1 MIKTVIIDDHEL
13 SRYGINV
20 LLTAAHDIEI
30 CGEAETASV
39 GIKLIKTYTPHIA
52 LVNLH
57 LPDDSG
63 IEVVKQIKQVS
74 PSTKI
79 VIFNAQAME
88 DSVRE
93 AFAAGTDSYCTR
105 TIAKEKL
112 AEAIY
117 LTHKGGNWLDSAN
130 CLQQRFAIAKI
141 LIQNFQIQQLVVTP
155 SLKIKRVCRQYSLSS
170 RELEILQMIAIGD
183 RNNQIADKLF
193 LSVGTVRSHVH
204 RILTKLD
211 CQNRAQAA
219 TKAIVEGLIDS
230 PEMGE
235 IGLTA

>member
-39 GIKLIKTYTPHIA
+39 GLKLIKTYTPHIA

-74 PSTKI
+74 LSTKI

-105 TIAKEKL
+105 MIAKEKL

-117 LTHKGGNWLDSAN
+117 LTHKGGNWLDS
-130 CLQQRFAIAKI
+130 AIAKI

-155 SLKIKRVCRQYSLSS
+155 SLKIKRVSRQYSLSS
-170 RELEILQMIAIGD
+170 REVEILQMIAIGD